1 MKIKKMRFKQQE
13 KKTNNNEKVEEQE
26 EQEKQEN
33 ENNKED
39 DNEEEE
45 EREQSSNNKAVIRQT
60 VHDRIVGSDQEYN
73 ISEDSNKKDEEVKP
87 IHSFGNISSIHEYY
101 DMNVS
106 RSPLYSLSEESDKGN

>member
-13 KKTNNNEKVEEQE
+13 KKKQNEKVEEQE

-39 DNEEEE
+39 DNEEE

-101 DMNVS
+101 DMNDS
-106 RSPLYSLSEESDKGN
+106 RSPLYS